1 MGPSVFELERDAARL
16 AQRERAQAPG
26 SLAATPVYTASFLP
40 MTNTI
45 TDLDAF
51 TIPPFSRLDG
61 IEGVCAADDRAVG
74 LGSHHHANADSHL
87 AAARAGLAEWEATRD
102 LLEKACVADRYA
114 PKSWSRE

>member
-1 MGPSVFELERDAARL
+1 MAVNDCARGG
-16 AQRERAQAPG
+16 ARRPRRMSAG
-26 SLAATPVYTASFLP
+26 SLAGTPVYTASFLP

-61 IEGVCAADDRAVG
+61 IEGVCAADDRAG
-74 LGSHHHANADSHL
+74 ELGSHQHANAESHL

-102 LLEKACVADRYA
+102 LLEKARVADRYA
-114 PKSWSRE
+114 PTSWSRE